1 MRRPSPFP
9 RSPER
14 PAAPA
19 EAPEPRRPV
28 LPLAEETPAAETHD
42 APESAVTA
50 ETDRPLSGRDVWR
63 AAKARRRTL
72 RAEIRRFTQRSRRRR
87 IAWAAG
93 IGVALLVVAGSAA
106 AAYSPLFAVEKITV
120 VGTKFLDPAAVEA
133 ALEAQKGV
141 PLALVSSSEVKA
153 ALVQFPLIE
162 TYGLEAK
169 PPHELTVRIVERTP
183 VGVLESN
190 AGFAVV
196 DGAGV
201 VLSTTEERPA
211 GYALIEVRGGTSSDA
226 FTAAGTVMR
235 SLSEA
240 LRAQVDV
247 VRASSIDDVTLV
259 LTSGTSVVWG
269 SAERSGDK
277 ALRLEKLMAAVPGQS
292 VYDVSAPDAVSVG

>member
-1 MRRPSPFP
+1 M
-9 RSPER
+9 
-14 PAAPA
+14 
-19 EAPEPRRPV
+19 
-28 LPLAEETPAAETHD
+28 
-42 APESAVTA
+42 TA